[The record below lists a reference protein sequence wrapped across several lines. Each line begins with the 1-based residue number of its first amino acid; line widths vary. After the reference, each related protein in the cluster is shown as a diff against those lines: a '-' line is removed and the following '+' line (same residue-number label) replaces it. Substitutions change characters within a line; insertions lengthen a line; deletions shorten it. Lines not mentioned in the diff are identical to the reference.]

1 MPKASVNGVSIYYE
15 SHGDGFPL
23 VLTYCLGGN
32 ARQWRHQ
39 VHALSK
45 AYRLILWDPR
55 GHGGS
60 ESPPR
65 QDQYGVSISAEDL
78 HGLMNHLGLAKAYV
92 GGLSMGGGIA
102 TRFTLG
108 HPERVAALLIMDSAT
123 ASGLPRSPEMLAMR
137 QRTIELAETRGMEAV
152 IEYAM
157 AANPN
162 VAGRAGHGQAAAQTM
177 RDMYLALDPM
187 GYANTIRALLSEDSI
202 TDQLH
207 QIRVPTLV
215 LAGED
220 DPALPSVRLTH
231 AKIASSELVTI
242 PGAGH
247 FSNLDQP
254 DLFNQQV
261 LRFLAGVDLRRE
273 GASQ

>member
-1 MPKASVNGVSIYYE
+1 MPKALVNGANIYYE
-15 SHGDGFPL
+15 IHGDGFPL

-32 ARQWRHQ
+32 TRQWRHQ
-39 VHALSK
+39 VQALSK
-45 AYRLILWDPR
+45 AYRLIIWDPR

-60 ESPPR
+60 ESPRR
-65 QDQYGVSISAEDL
+65 QEQYGVSVSAEDL

-137 QRTIELAETRGMEAV
+137 QRTIELAETQGMEAV
-152 IEYAM
+152 IDYAM
-157 AANPN
+157 VANPN
-162 VAGRAGHGQAAAQTM
+162 VAGRARRGQDSAQTM
-177 RDMYLALDPM
+177 RDMYLALDPI
-187 GYANTIRALLSEDSI
+187 GYANTIRAMLTEDSI

-215 LAGED
+215 LVGED
-220 DPALPSVRLTH
+220 DPALPSARLTH
-231 AKIASSELVTI
+231 AKIASSVMVTI

-254 DLFNQQV
+254 DQFNRQV
-261 LRFLAGVDLRRE
+261 LQFLARADLQRE
-273 GASQ
+273 GAKQ